1 MSHVLSNGIY
11 SREGGSM
18 TIKKVAFGMFLGLF
32 IMSLPLKVFAGNAA
46 ESTNPAAGVQEG
58 TKVVTAQGT
67 AMINNGDESSA
78 RNAAINDALRKAV
91 EQAVG
96 TIVSSQTTVENYTLL
111 SDKIYSNT
119 SGYVHDYNIIKEGP
133 NNNLYTV
140 TVQATIGTKHL
151 KDDLGAIGL
160 LMKQKRMPSIAVII
174 LEQNIGQKRLESALF
189 YAPPSAYEG
198 YTISEV
204 HTLHEAGDMSIA
216 ENEMIKKLLDSGFNV
231 VDEAVLLHDIKLASG
246 YRLQSLDDTTVKNIG
261 KLANVDIILYGKAVA
276 KLYGRVAGSE
286 MRSAQADVSLRAVDT
301 DDGRVLAS
309 GDQHAASVHIDS
321 MTAGNDAL
329 KKATDKLA
337 DSMIATILNT
347 WKQQVSNGNLI
358 TLNILG
364 IHTPGDLVELK
375 DQLMS
380 TSGVQ
385 DVYQKEIGNG
395 QATMDVSYQGN
406 TQGLVNSLL
415 SNKTVTALFTITAT
429 TMNTVTFQK
438 K

>member
-1 MSHVLSNGIY
+1 MNRKRVVFI
-11 SREGGSM
+11 
-18 TIKKVAFGMFLGLF
+18 VFLGLF
-32 IMSLPLKVFAGNAA
+32 IMTLPYRVIAGNDEKSTDSVSAAREVTKVF
-46 ESTNPAAGVQEG
+46 
-58 TKVVTAQGT
+58 TAQGT

-91 EQAVG
+91 EQAVA
-96 TIVSSQTTVENYTLL
+96 TLVSSQTTVDNYTLL

-119 SGYVHDYNIIKEGP
+119 SGYVHDYKIVKEGP

-160 LMKQKRMPSIAVII
+160 LMKQKMMPSIAVII
-174 LEQNIGQKRLESALF
+174 LEQNIGHKRMESALF
-189 YAPPSAYEG
+189 SAPPSPYEG
-198 YTISEV
+198 YTISEI
-204 HTLHEAGDMSIA
+204 HTLHEVGDMSVA

-246 YRLQSLDDTTVKNIG
+246 YRLQSLDDTSIKNIG

-276 KLYGRVAGSE
+276 KMYGKVAGSE
-286 MRSAQADVSLRAVDT
+286 MRSAQANVSLRAVDT

-309 GDQHAASVHIDS
+309 GEQHAASVHIDT

-347 WKQQVSNGNLI
+347 WKHQVNNGNLI

-364 IHTPGDLVELK
+364 IQTPGDLAELQ

-385 DVYQKEIGNG
+385 EVYQKEIGNG
-395 QATMDVSYQGN
+395 QAAMEVSYQGN

-415 SNKTVTALFTITAT
+415 SNKTVAASFSMTAT
-429 TMNTVTFQK
+429 TMNTITFQK